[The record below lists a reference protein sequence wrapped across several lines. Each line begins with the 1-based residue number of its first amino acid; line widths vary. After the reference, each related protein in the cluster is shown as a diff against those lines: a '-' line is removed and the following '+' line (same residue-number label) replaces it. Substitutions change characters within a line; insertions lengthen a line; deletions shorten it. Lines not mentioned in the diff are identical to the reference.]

1 MLRAPHALE
10 RLLGGEALD
19 LLSRLANAKLEV
31 EAESDGTSGSDAS
44 AAIRAVRIEAAP
56 GVLRERNRKE
66 LERLD
71 VEVERLEKKLANEQ
85 FTSKASPDVVA
96 KERAKLAGYESERTR
111 IRAQFTALDAK
122 ERG

>member
-1 MLRAPHALE
+1 MLRVPRALE
-10 RLLGGEALD
+10 RLLGAEALD

-31 EAESDGTSGSDAS
+31 EAESDETSASDAS
-44 AAIRAVRIEAAP
+44 AAIKAVRIEAAP

-96 KERAKLAGYESERTR
+96 KERAKLAGYESERAR
-111 IRAQFTALDAK
+111 VRAQLTALDAG